1 MLEETFYKNTQILS
15 KSYCLLKY
23 KQDQEFKLLKD
34 KLNIELEQLRQ
45 DIIEEG
51 ISKRNVDNHRSAF
64 EKLINTS
71 DFENPNSKKL
81 TNVEQAE
88 FIFQMML
95 DTINNSTSNNL
106 FSYRERYIRAN
117 ETIIKYF
124 TRYFDIKDE
133 LNALKQKHKLVTD
146 KLVFRIKEED
156 VPLFIVKYVY
166 KRLKLDLGVNKIS
179 KDELSYSEKLYES
192 LREDLFEEIKNV

>member
-146 KLVFRIKEED
+146 KLVSRIKEED

-166 KRLKLDLGVNKIS
+166 SRLKLDLGVNKIS